1 MSGKKIL
8 FIVGTRP
15 EAIKVWPVIEE
26 MKQQGV
32 EFEILWSGQHS
43 DLVKINFNEF
53 GFRVD
58 FQLNSVD
65 RKNTLGVNT
74 GDLIKKFSN
83 FLSVFIIILKFI
95 ANVLHLNIL
104 LLYW

>member
-32 EFEILWSGQHS
+32 GFEILWSGQHS

-53 GFRVD
+53 GFRID

-65 RKNTLGVNT
+65 RKNTLP
-74 GDLIKKFSN
+74 
-83 FLSVFIIILKFI
+83 
-95 ANVLHLNIL
+95 
-104 LLYW
+104 